1 MEIFVLFITS
11 EITMNQFKKAIV
23 LLLFAM
29 STSSFAATDPGMGFV
44 NCKADDKKPIA
55 NCDYGYLSSLKV
67 KDVSLKVD
75 GVPLQ
80 IPKDGITIYPA
91 EGQSSAILFLV
102 DVSDPLRKNT
112 VEVKNKQHLVEMML
126 QQKEYEKTGIAVFDS
141 EISILSPIG
150 SDEKENVKA
159 INSITAKGQA
169 TEFYKNIL
177 AAIEILKKT
186 DATRKGL
193 VLMSDGKD
201 EDRAYKY
208 EDVIKAARE
217 ANIVI
222 LGLGYTE
229 KPSDTPYLQTIKR
242 LADATNGAFYDVPT
256 SKLPVEIKTNPF
268 DFLEKGGRV
277 SFDSSKLYGDQ
288 KVELT
293 LGLIE
298 GDSVT
303 LKTNFEFPDKRT
315 LVEKT
320 IDFVKSYWWV
330 LILGLMILVV
340 SSVLIRR
347 ALIKR
352 ALANQPEQIYG
363 YLEEFDGSSTRHPIN
378 KTTMCIGRNRDN
390 DICLI
395 NDSISSHHAEIHR
408 KRDGGFN
415 IVDLGSTNGV
425 LVNGV
430 KINQSVITAGDVIE
444 LGEVR
449 LNFFIN

>member
-1 MEIFVLFITS
+1 
-11 EITMNQFKKAIV
+11 MNQFKKAIAF
-23 LLLFAM
+23 LLFTISA
-29 STSSFAATDPGMGFV
+29 SSFADIDPSMGFV
-44 NCKADDKKPIA
+44 NCKADENKPVA

-75 GVPLQ
+75 GVPFQ
-80 IPKDGITIYPA
+80 IPKDGISIYPA

-112 VEVKNKQHLVEMML
+112 VEIKNKQHLVEMVL
-126 QQKEYEKTGIAVFDS
+126 QQKDYEKTGIAVFDS
-141 EISILSPIG
+141 EITILSPIG
-150 SDEKENVKA
+150 SDEKESVKA

-208 EDVIKAARE
+208 EDVIKAARV
-217 ANIVI
+217 ANVVI

-229 KPSDTPYLQTIKR
+229 KPGDTPYLQTIKR
-242 LADATNGAFYDVPT
+242 LADATNGAFYDVTT
-256 SKLPVEIKTNPF
+256 SKLPVEIKNNPF

-277 SFDSSKLYGDQ
+277 SFDASKFYGNH

-298 GDSVT
+298 GDSLT

-320 IDFVKSYWWV
+320 IDFGENYWWA
-330 LILGLMILVV
+330 LILGFLFLVA
-340 SSVLIRR
+340 SYYFIRR

-352 ALANQPEQIYG
+352 SLASQPEKFYG

-395 NDSISSHHAEIHR
+395 NDSISSHHAEIHK

-430 KINQSVITAGDVIE
+430 KINQSVITTGDIIE